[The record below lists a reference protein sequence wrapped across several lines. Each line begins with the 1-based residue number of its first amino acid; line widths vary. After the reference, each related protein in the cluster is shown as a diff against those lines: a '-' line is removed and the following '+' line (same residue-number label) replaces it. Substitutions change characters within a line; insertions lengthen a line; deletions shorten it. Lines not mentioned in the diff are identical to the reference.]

1 MSLEY
6 KEFSDSA
13 TMSPV
18 YLDFLSVNSEGK
30 GRLVAMAL
38 ALYRRYRPDTF
49 EGVIGQDQVTVP
61 LMRALDEGKLTHA
74 YLFSGPRGCGKTSSA
89 RILARCVNCAKG
101 PTSRPCGECESCKDL
116 ATGGPGSI
124 DVVEIDAAS
133 HNGVDD
139 ARELRERA
147 GFAPA
152 RDRYKIFILDEAHMV
167 TQQGFNALL
176 KIVEEPPEHVMFIF
190 ATTEPDKVIGTI
202 RSRTHHYPFRL
213 VPQEVMGPYLEQIC
227 EDEHI
232 EAEPGV
238 LRLAMRAGGGSVRDT
253 LSVLDQLMVGAVD
266 GSIAYDS
273 AVALLGFTP
282 DALIGEAVDAVADK
296 NGEALYGV
304 IQKVVVGGFDPRRFV
319 EDLLARVRDLLVLT
333 LGGERAESVLSDDA
347 AAENMDDLRRQASA
361 LGLSA
366 LTQMADTINATLA
379 NMTGAISPRMRLELL
394 AARLLAGREEGMAA
408 VASSSGVPDFAGDAG
423 TSAAAESSR
432 GSMAGS
438 RRRAARH
445 AAGNVR
451 AQDSAPVIDTPSAP
465 VQPSVAPTNP
475 ADAVASG
482 VASVLADVQQAMNA
496 TTSVASAAPAATSVP
511 APIHD
516 DRTPDQKWDALVAAL
531 PEDVQRY
538 VSREKVPRVL
548 LSGDRLWI
556 KFDKAL
562 SKYAFAKAVAKES
575 VDGNTEVVKIVRAE
589 VHKAFGP
596 SVTLAPAKK
605 LADGS
610 ESVPWSKLSPEEQS
624 KINAQLVQEQ
634 LKAATL
640 LTANLGTAA
649 GLASSGKEPAGTS
662 AKSAE
667 DGGNAGDSGDE
678 EGHRAAAG
686 GAEEVDPWAAPT
698 QEVHHPERPV
708 PDDDPWVASAQPMQP
723 QSVVAS
729 GVNDVKAPEQHAKH
743 VAVPDVSDNVDPW
756 AAPMPVPQQAPVDD
770 DPWGN
775 PMPIQAGPVDPM
787 PAPTEPE
794 VAPKH
799 ANHQHR
805 APRQDAAPQQGQP
818 NADPWSQQFSAPAQP
833 MPQVA
838 AEDDE
843 YSMSDESIGA
853 STALSVDDL
862 TRLFEV
868 KKVEDFGPDDAKNP
882 RNMQQKKNLDD

>member
-1 MSLEY
+1 
-6 KEFSDSA
+6 
-13 TMSPV
+13 
-18 YLDFLSVNSEGK
+18 
-30 GRLVAMAL
+30 MAL

-49 EGVIGQDQVTVP
+49 DGVIGQDQVAIP
-61 LMRALDEGKLTHA
+61 LMRALDENKLTHA

-101 PTSRPCGECESCKDL
+101 PTSHPCGECESCKDL

-167 TQQGFNALL
+167 TPQGFNALL

-394 AARLLAGREEGMAA
+394 AARLLAGREEGMAV

-475 ADAVASG
+475 ADVVASG

-649 GLASSGKEPAGTS
+649 GLESSGKEPAGTS